1 MNDSIVLKLSD
12 ISKSFSRV
20 DSDEVTNAVSG
31 ISTEMHKG
39 EFVSLVGT
47 SGCGKSTILRMIAG
61 LIAPTT
67 GEITLNGQPIKGPGP
82 DIGMVFQKP
91 TLYPWLTVEDNISFS
106 LRMQHK
112 YKGYEDEVNRMI
124 EVIGLEKFKKDYPG
138 QLSGGM
144 AQRVALAR
152 AMINK
157 PGILL
162 MDEPLGALDAFT
174 RMNMQNEILDMW
186 KLNKQLVVMVTHDI
200 DEAVYMSSR
209 VIVMD
214 AHPGRI
220 NNEINI
226 EMEFPRNR
234 SSSLFVEYRNQIL
247 DLLHFA

>member
-1 MNDSIVLKLSD
+1 MNDSIILKLSD
-12 ISKSFSRV
+12 VSKSFSRV

-61 LIAPTT
+61 LITPTT

-112 YKGYEDEVNRMI
+112 YKGHEDEVNRMI
-124 EVIGLEKFKKDYPG
+124 EVIGLEKFRKDYPG

-186 KLNKQLVVMVTHDI
+186 KVNKQLVIMVTHDI

-209 VIVMD
+209 VLVMD

-226 EMEFPRNR
+226 EMEYPRNR